1 MNTERTSLE
10 QQLHD
15 TSTRMIM
22 HTIKWMNDTF
32 VPMGMKP
39 LEDLPVGDIGDSRS
53 CVLANAL
60 QANMPSD
67 FHGVN
72 VVPTYIEFYNP
83 DGRFIC
89 QDTDQDVQDFI
100 EAFDN
105 REFPDLM
112 SDWSKEDYESQ
123 DCDCGECGD
132 DGEQQITDVECINCG
147 ATMGACVVEEYEHT
161 LCATCIKAGYDLN
174 TCVKELV
181 SINVEGEV

>member
-10 QQLHD
+10 QKLHD
-15 TSTRMIM
+15 RSTRMIM

-60 QANMPSD
+60 NMNLPD
-67 FHGVN
+67 NTYGVH
-72 VVPTYIEFYNP
+72 VVPTYIEFVNP
-83 DGRFIC
+83 DGRLIC
-89 QDTDQDVQDFI
+89 QDTDIDVQDFI

-105 REFPDLM
+105 QEFPDLM
-112 SDWSKEDYESQ
+112 STSEYDD
-123 DCDCGECGD
+123 DDEC
-132 DGEQQITDVECINCG
+132 IVDVECVNCG
-147 ATMGACVVEEYEHT
+147 ATIGAVTEDEYEHM
-161 LCATCIKAGYDLN
+161 LCRPCTDNGYDLE
-174 TCVKELV
+174 TCVRELV